1 MRLME
6 DPNSGSGNLSFFF
19 FFCFY
24 VQFMD
29 SRITDCARVL
39 LENLAFVD

>member
-19 FFCFY
+19 FFY